1 MQSGQSYGDQFQAP
15 GAEPRPAAPRR
26 QRGWA
31 LAAWV
36 VIIAAIVLT
45 MVLHVVGS
53 PPPEA
58 DDEDPVGLTVMQL
71 QAKSMVGMA
80 RSSFLP
86 VDGPSVYAKI
96 RFVLNTG
103 TVGQRQRSIIVAA
116 ELAGAGEARD
126 ELEAL
131 DVLIAGEQVKLSE
144 GQASVQRILHELYPK
159 TAEGDAGEAA
169 VRAAEA
175 IGPTDRALLVN
186 ELGWF
191 GELAMVPPGSRD
203 AAAREAA
210 LRPALIAATIIV
222 AVEVLGVAALGVG
235 FIGLV
240 LVVVFALTGHVRSA
254 FGSAHPWHAIYAET
268 FAVWLVLFLGLQ
280 VLAGWIATPATEM
293 PVTVVL
299 FFASLIAL
307 AWPVVRGIPWA
318 QVRRDI
324 GWTLGRLPWAE
335 PFIGLGAYL
344 MTLPLLAVGLAAT
357 LFLMFIQGAVAGEQ
371 PIFGPTGGPAHPII
385 VDMAGT
391 AVWPKILLLFLAAVA
406 APVVEETMFR
416 GVLYRHLR
424 DASAQLGLVVSV
436 VLSVVANT
444 FIFAA
449 IHPQGLVAVPALMS
463 LACGMALV
471 REWRGTL
478 IPSMVVHGVSNGLI
492 MGTLMVVLGV

>member
-1 MQSGQSYGDQFQAP
+1 MQSGRPYGDHFQAP
-15 GAEPRPAAPRR
+15 GAEPRPAAPPAP
-26 QRGWA
+26 RGWA
-31 LAAWV
+31 LGAWL

-45 MVLHVVGS
+45 MILHAVGS
-53 PPPEA
+53 PSPGTN
-58 DDEDPVGLTVMQL
+58 DEDPVGLTVMQL

-86 VDGPSVYAKI
+86 MDGPTVYEKI

-116 ELAGAGEARD
+116 ELAGAGTARD

-131 DVLIAGEQVKLSE
+131 GVLIAGEQVKLSE
-144 GQASVQRILHELYPK
+144 AQASVQRILHDLYPK

-175 IGPTDRALLVN
+175 LGPTDRALLVD

-191 GELAMVPPGSRD
+191 GELAMAPSGSRD

-210 LRPALIAATIIV
+210 LRPARIAAAIIV
-222 AVEVLGVAALGVG
+222 AVEVLGVLALSAG

-240 LVVVFALTGHVRSA
+240 LAVVFTLTGRLRSN
-254 FGSAHPWHAIYAET
+254 FGSAQPWHAIYAET
-268 FAVWLVLFLGLQ
+268 FAVWLVLFLGMQ
-280 VLAGWIATPATEM
+280 AQARWIATPSTEM
-293 PVTVVL
+293 PVTVVM

-307 AWPVVRGIPWA
+307 AWPVIRGVPWA

-335 PFIGLGAYL
+335 PFIGLGAYV
-344 MTLPLLAVGLAAT
+344 MTLPLLAVGLAVT
-357 LFLMFIQGAVAGEQ
+357 LFLMFIQGVAAGEQ
-371 PIFGPTGGPAHPII
+371 PVFGPTGGPAHPII

-391 AVWPKILLLFLAAVA
+391 AVWPKIFLLFLAAVA
-406 APVVEETMFR
+406 APIVEETMFR

-424 DASAQLGLVVSV
+424 DASAGLGIAVSV
-436 VLSVVANT
+436 VLSVVINT
-444 FIFAA
+444 FIFAV

-492 MGTLMVVLGV
+492 MGTLLIVLSV

>member
-1 MQSGQSYGDQFQAP
+1 MQSGRPYGDHFQAP
-15 GAEPRPAAPRR
+15 GAEPRPAAPPAP
-26 QRGWA
+26 RGWA
-31 LAAWV
+31 LGAWL

-45 MVLHVVGS
+45 MILHAVGS
-53 PPPEA
+53 PSPGTN
-58 DDEDPVGLTVMQL
+58 DEDPVGLTVMQL

-86 VDGPSVYAKI
+86 MDGPAVYEKI

-116 ELAGAGEARD
+116 ELAGAGTARD

-131 DVLIAGEQVKLSE
+131 GVLIAGEQVKLSE
-144 GQASVQRILHELYPK
+144 AQASVQRILHDLYPK

-175 IGPTDRALLVN
+175 LGPTDRALLVD

-191 GELAMVPPGSRD
+191 GELAMAPSGSRD

-210 LRPALIAATIIV
+210 LRPARIAAAIIV
-222 AVEVLGVAALGVG
+222 AVEVLGVLALSAG

-240 LVVVFALTGHVRSA
+240 LAVVFTLTGRLRSN
-254 FGSAHPWHAIYAET
+254 FGSAQPWHA
-268 FAVWLVLFLGLQ
+268 
-280 VLAGWIATPATEM
+280 
-293 PVTVVL
+293 
-299 FFASLIAL
+299 IAL
-307 AWPVVRGIPWA
+307 AWPVIRGVPWA

-335 PFIGLGAYL
+335 PFIGLGAYV
-344 MTLPLLAVGLAAT
+344 MTLPLLAVGLAVT
-357 LFLMFIQGAVAGEQ
+357 LFLMFIQGVAAGEQ
-371 PIFGPTGGPAHPII
+371 PVFGPTGGPAHPII

-391 AVWPKILLLFLAAVA
+391 AVWPKIFLLFLAAVA
-406 APVVEETMFR
+406 APIVEETMFR

-424 DASAQLGLVVSV
+424 DASAGLGIAVSV
-436 VLSVVANT
+436 VLSVVINT
-444 FIFAA
+444 FIFAV

-492 MGTLMVVLGV
+492 MGTLLIVLSV

>member
-1 MQSGQSYGDQFQAP
+1 MISMLSNNAG
-15 GAEPRPAAPRR
+15 EPRGR
-26 QRGWA
+26 A
-31 LAAWV
+31 LVAWL
-36 VIIAAIVLT
+36 VIIAAGLLT
-45 MVLHVVGS
+45 VGMHLFGAAA
-53 PPPEA
+53 PA
-58 DDEDPVGLTVMQL
+58 DDGEDPVGLTVMQL

-80 RSSFLP
+80 RSDFLP
-86 VDGPSVYAKI
+86 VDGPSVYAST

-116 ELAGAGEARD
+116 ELAGAAEARD

-131 DVLIAGEQVKLSE
+131 EVLIAGEQPELSE
-144 GQASVQRILHELYPK
+144 GQATVQRILHQLYPK
-159 TAEGDAGEAA
+159 TAEGDADEAA

-175 IGPTDRALLVN
+175 IRPTDRTLLVD

-191 GELAMVPPGSRD
+191 GELAMAPSGSRD

-210 LRPALIAATIIV
+210 LRPARIAAAIIV
-222 AVEVLGVAALGVG
+222 AVEVLGLMALAVG

-240 LVVVFALTGHVRSA
+240 LVVVFIVTGHLRSG
-254 FGSAHPWHAIYAET
+254 FGAARPWHAVYAET

-280 VLAGWIATPATEM
+280 VPAGWIATPSTEM
-293 PVTVVL
+293 PVTVVM
-299 FFASLIAL
+299 FFTSLIAL
-307 AWPVVRGIPWA
+307 IWPVVRGVPWA

-335 PFIGLGAYL
+335 PFIGLGAYV
-344 MTLPLLAVGLAAT
+344 MTLPLLAVGLAVT

-371 PIFGPTGGPAHPII
+371 PVFGPTGGPAHPII

-406 APVVEETMFR
+406 APIVEETMFR

-424 DASAQLGLVVSV
+424 DASAGLGLAVSV
-436 VLSVVANT
+436 VLSVVLNT

-492 MGTLMVVLGV
+492 MGTLMIVLTV